1 MISAFLNS
9 VKIPELRRRILFT
22 LAVIV
27 IVRLGAA
34 ITTPGVNQGVLQ
46 EWFRTSLSQR
56 TGGGLAALFNLFSG
70 GALENC
76 AVFSLGIM
84 PYISASIMMQL
95 LTAVIPQLGR
105 LAREDGGRQ
114 KIMQLTRYTTLVL
127 CIFQGYLLALSFQ
140 HPESYHT
147 MLPGITD
154 TIRQLGVP
162 LVDDL
167 GWKFRIVTVVSLT
180 TGTLVL
186 MWLGDQITERGIGN
200 GISLIITIGI
210 VARLPAALV
219 QAWKT
224 FVPSGQGASQVNPMV
239 LVLLVLVL
247 IFVIAAVI
255 AITQGVRKI
264 TVQYAKR
271 VVGRKMYGGQTQY
284 MPLKVNYA
292 GVMPIIFAWAL
303 LLFPATIVS
312 YGFKNSPTANRIA
325 AALSTG
331 WPHYVAL
338 AAMIFFFSYFWVATQ
353 FQPTQIADDLKK
365 YGGYIP
371 GVRPG
376 KPTADFLDYTMT
388 RLTFAGAIFL
398 TLIAVFPS
406 LLSQW
411 LNVPVIT
418 AQFFGGTSLL
428 IIVGV
433 MLDTMRQVETHLIQR
448 HYDGFLRKGRIRG
461 RSFDRAAY
469 ARGEAVEQWHP
480 HLVWC
485 GYCRARDCRGRDL
498 SLWAIGEKAA
508 CSSRPARFRQRNS
521 GGNDYAALR
530 DSRDFTRGDSAA

>member
-1 MISAFLNS
+1 MVSAFLNT

-34 ITTPGVNQGVLQ
+34 ITTPGVNSAVLQ
-46 EWFRTSLSQR
+46 EWFRTSADRS
-56 TGGGLAALFNLFSG
+56 GGVAALFNLFSG

-76 AVFSLGIM
+76 AIFSLGIM

-95 LTAVIPQLGR
+95 LTAVIPRLGR

-114 KIMQLTRYTTLVL
+114 KIMQYTRYATLVL
-127 CIFQGYLLALSFQ
+127 CIFQGYLLAVSFQ

-147 MLPGITD
+147 ILGGISD
-154 TIRQLGVP
+154 TIRNLGVP
-162 LVDDL
+162 LVEDT
-167 GWKFRIVTVVSLT
+167 GWTFRVVTVISLT
-180 TGTLVL
+180 TGTLFL

-210 VARLPAALV
+210 VARLPAALA

-224 FVPSGQGASQVNPMV
+224 FVPSAETGTSQVSPAI
-239 LVLLVLVL
+239 LVLMVAFLFL
-247 IFVIAAVI
+247 VIAGVI
-255 AITQGVRKI
+255 TITQGVRKI

-292 GVMPIIFAWAL
+292 GVMPIIFAWAI
-303 LLFPATIVS
+303 LLFPTQILGFA
-312 YGFKNSPTANRIA
+312 FKNSRVAKQIA
-325 AALSTG
+325 DMLSTG
-331 WPHYVAL
+331 WAHYVFL

-353 FQPTQIADDLKK
+353 FQPSQIADDLKK

-376 KPTADFLDYTMT
+376 KPTSEFLDFTMT

-398 TLIAVFPS
+398 TLIAILPS
-406 LLSQW
+406 LLSQG
-411 LNVPVIT
+411 LHVPQIT

-433 MLDTMRQVETHLIQR
+433 ILDTMRQVETHLIQR

-461 RSFDRAAY
+461 RSFDRASY
-469 ARGEAVEQWHP
+469 SRGDAAGSGA
-480 HLVWC
+480 LVWLYV
-485 GYCRARDCRGRDL
+485 GIAVIVIGGVAVFLYGR
-498 SLWAIGEKAA
+498 
-508 CSSRPARFRQRNS
+508 
-521 GGNDYAALR
+521 
-530 DSRDFTRGDSAA
+530 

>member
-1 MISAFLNS
+1 MVSAFLNT

-34 ITTPGVNQGVLQ
+34 ITTPGVNQAVLQ

-76 AVFSLGIM
+76 AIFSLGIM

-114 KIMQLTRYTTLVL
+114 KIMQLTRYTTVGL
-127 CIFQGYLLALSFQ
+127 CLFQGYLLALSFQ

-154 TIRQLGVP
+154 TIRNLGIS
-162 LVDDL
+162 LVEDT
-167 GWKFRIVTVVSLT
+167 GWMFRIVTVISLT
-180 TGTLVL
+180 TGTMFL

-200 GISLIITIGI
+200 GISLIITVGI
-210 VARLPAALV
+210 VARLPAALA

-224 FVPSGQGASQVNPMV
+224 FVPSGAAGGRQVNP
-239 LVLLVLVL
+239 LVLVFMIQFL
-247 IFVIAAVI
+247 FIVIAAVI
-255 AITQGVRKI
+255 AVTQGVRKI

-271 VVGRKMYGGQTQY
+271 VVGRKQYGGNVQY
-284 MPLKVNYA
+284 MPLKVNYP

-303 LLFPATIVS
+303 LLFPNQIVS
-312 YGFKNSPTANRIA
+312 WAFPNSPTARQFSEM
-325 AALSTG
+325 LSTG
-331 WPHYVAL
+331 WLHYAVL

-353 FQPTQIADDLKK
+353 FQPSQIADDLKK

-376 KPTADFLDYTMT
+376 KPTAEFLDFTMT

-398 TLIAVFPS
+398 TLIAVLPS
-406 LLSQW
+406 LLSQG
-411 LNVPVIT
+411 LHVPQIT

-461 RSFDRAAY
+461 RAFDTRAAY
-469 ARGEAVEQWHP
+469 NRGEAAAQGTLMWLYVAIAV
-480 HLVWC
+480 LVI
-485 GYCRARDCRGRDL
+485 GGVAIFLYGR
-498 SLWAIGEKAA
+498 
-508 CSSRPARFRQRNS
+508 
-521 GGNDYAALR
+521 
-530 DSRDFTRGDSAA
+530 

>member
-1 MISAFLNS
+1 MVSAFLNT

-34 ITTPGVNQGVLQ
+34 ITTPGVNQAVLQ
-46 EWFRTSLSQR
+46 EWFRTASDK

-95 LTAVIPQLGR
+95 LTAVIPRLGR
-105 LAREDGGRQ
+105 MAREDGGRQ
-114 KIMQLTRYTTLVL
+114 KIMQLTRYATVVL
-127 CIFQGYLLALSFQ
+127 CIFQGYMLAVSFQ
-140 HPESYHT
+140 HPESYHIT
-147 MLPGITD
+147 LPGITD
-154 TIRQLGVP
+154 TIRNLGIP

-167 GWKFRIVTVVSLT
+167 GWTFRIITVISLT
-180 TGTLVL
+180 TGTLFL

-210 VARLPAALV
+210 VARLPAALA

-224 FVPSGQGASQVNPMV
+224 FVPSGGQATQVNPMV
-239 LVLLVLVL
+239 LVLLVLFLV
-247 IFVIAAVI
+247 FVIAAVI
-255 AITQGVRKI
+255 AITQGVRKV

-303 LLFPATIVS
+303 LLFPTTIVS
-312 YGFKNSPTANRIA
+312 YAFKNSPTAARIA
-325 AALSTG
+325 AALSNG
-331 WPHYVAL
+331 WPHYAVL

-376 KPTADFLDYTMT
+376 KPTSDFLDFTMT
-388 RLTFAGAIFL
+388 RLTFAGAVFL

-461 RSFDRAAY
+461 RSLDRAAY
-469 ARGEAVEQWHP
+469 ARGEAAGGGTLMWLYVCIA
-480 HLVWC
+480 VII
-485 GYCRARDCRGRDL
+485 
-498 SLWAIGEKAA
+498 IGGVAA
-508 CSSRPARFRQRNS
+508 FLASK
-521 GGNDYAALR
+521 
-530 DSRDFTRGDSAA
+530 

>member
-1 MISAFLNS
+1 MISAFLNT

-34 ITTPGVNQGVLQ
+34 ITTPGVNQAVLQ
-46 EWFRTSLSQR
+46 EWFRSSLSQR

-105 LAREDGGRQ
+105 MAREDGGRQ
-114 KIMQLTRYTTLVL
+114 KIMQLTRYATVGL
-127 CIFQGYLLALSFQ
+127 CLFQGYLLALSFQ

-147 MLPGITD
+147 MLPGIID
-154 TIRQLGVP
+154 TIKNLGIP

-180 TGTLVL
+180 TGTLLL
-186 MWLGDQITERGIGN
+186 MWLGAQ
-200 GISLIITIGI
+200 
-210 VARLPAALV
+210 
-219 QAWKT
+219 
-224 FVPSGQGASQVNPMV
+224 
-239 LVLLVLVL
+239 
-247 IFVIAAVI
+247 
-255 AITQGVRKI
+255 ITQGVRKI

-312 YGFKNSPTANRIA
+312 YGFKNSPIANRIA
-325 AALSTG
+325 NALSTG

-448 HYDGFLRKGRIRG
+448 HYDGFLRKGKVRG

-469 ARGEAVEQWHP
+469 ARGEAVGSGTLIWFGVGIAV
-480 HLVWC
+480 LVIA
-485 GYCRARDCRGRDL
+485 GVAIFLYGR
-498 SLWAIGEKAA
+498 
-508 CSSRPARFRQRNS
+508 
-521 GGNDYAALR
+521 
-530 DSRDFTRGDSAA
+530 